1 MWSIFSYAYLS
12 SVYLLWWGIYNGLC
26 PILKSGFLFFLLLN
40 FFQTWF
46 FGEGTKQEDFSNI
59 QHENENATS
68 VFLWINHN
76 LLKKTSF
83 DVAVHV
89 IPDILQ
95 MLYRVKITGL
105 QWNQMC
111 ISKMSPTM
119 GF

>member
-68 VFLWINHN
+68 VFH
-76 LLKKTSF
+76 
-83 DVAVHV
+83 DVFLVVANWGQLHE
-89 IPDILQ
+89 DQSEL
-95 MLYRVKITGL
+95 
-105 QWNQMC
+105 
-111 ISKMSPTM
+111 ISGHSH
-119 GF
+119 